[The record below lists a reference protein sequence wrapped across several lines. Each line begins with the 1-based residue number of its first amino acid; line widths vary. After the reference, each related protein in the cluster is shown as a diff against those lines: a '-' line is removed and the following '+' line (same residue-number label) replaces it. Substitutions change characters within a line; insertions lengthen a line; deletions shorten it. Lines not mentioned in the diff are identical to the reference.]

1 MAEVAITQ
9 EDDPELTLD
18 ASVSDEL
25 GDTFNQYVT
34 YFVDNECFGFP
45 MESVLEIIRVP
56 DTVRVPLTP
65 GGLVGLANLRGS
77 ILPVVDLR
85 RSLGLPEV
93 DYNDATRVVVSD
105 CGRPVGLVVDRVARV
120 LNVEPDKIESSDSV
134 QGTVDAELL
143 TGVVKNFDG
152 HELIQL
158 LDVKRIVSMEFAAV
172 TAAANETKTEA
183 GFVGDLLDGN
193 SSIDEEEE
201 DDAIQLV
208 SLVVDGQEHAFNISE
223 VDEIVRVP
231 DEISPVPRAEPHVV
245 GLVNLRGRLLP
256 LVSLRRIFALE
267 DAPIDEHNRVLVV
280 RFTSELGHSESVGVV
295 VDQVREVLRVPS
307 DVQDQMPRLLTQ
319 KKETNDITAVCRLE
333 GGKRLVSI
341 LSASALFQHP
351 EVQAAVNAGREKA
364 MEMEIGENEELIEEG
379 ESGAESDETQ
389 LVVFQLN
396 KQEYGAPI
404 ESVQEIIR
412 IPDEIIR
419 VPKTPNFIEGII
431 NLRGS
436 VLPVTE
442 MRIRFGLDR
451 LERNDHQRILVLG
464 KNGARTG
471 FIVDSVT
478 EVLRLP
484 RNAIEESPNL
494 SDDQARIMG
503 DVANLKDAR
512 RMILILDVEELLSD
526 PDMREFAEST
536 NADSD
541 PAKKTAVKATKR
553 SRGTKKATS
562 PVPAKMAGVA

>member
-1 MAEVAITQ
+1 MAEAAISH
-9 EDDPELTLD
+9 EHAPDPTLD

-25 GDTFNQYVT
+25 GDSFNQYVT

-93 DYNDATRVVVSD
+93 EYNDATRVVVSD

-143 TGVVKNFDG
+143 TGVIKNFDG

-158 LDVKRIVSMEFAAV
+158 LDVTRIVSLEFAAV
-172 TAAANETKTEA
+172 TAAANDTKTETGLA
-183 GFVGDLLDGN
+183 GELLGGN
-193 SSIDEEEE
+193 SPIDEEE

-208 SLVVDGQEHAFNISE
+208 SLLVDGQEHAFNISE

-231 DEISPVPRAEPHVV
+231 DEISLVPRAEPHVV

-280 RFTSELGHSESVGVV
+280 RFASELGHSESVGVV

-307 DVQDQMPRLLTQ
+307 DVQEQMPRLLTQ
-319 KKETNDITAVCRLE
+319 KKEINDITAVCRLE

-341 LSASALFQHP
+341 LSASALFRHP

-364 MEMEIGENEELIEEG
+364 MEMDGNDDLIEDEELGSGG
-379 ESGAESDETQ
+379 EETQ

-412 IPDEIIR
+412 IPDEITR
-419 VPKTPNFIEGII
+419 VPKTPAFIEGMI

-451 LERNDHQRILVLG
+451 LERNDHQRIIVLG
-464 KNGARTG
+464 NNGVRTG

-494 SDDQARIMG
+494 SENQARIMG
-503 DVANLKDAR
+503 KVANLKDAR
-512 RMILILDVEELLSD
+512 RMILILDVKELLND
-526 PDMREFAEST
+526 PDMREFAKSANVDSGTAKNPDVKTTKHSRST
-536 NADSD
+536 KKIATSVA
-541 PAKKTAVKATKR
+541 AKKEAI
-553 SRGTKKATS
+553 
-562 PVPAKMAGVA
+562 VA